1 MTAIHFPFNLQKYRK
16 ARNLSQEDLA
26 EKLQVS
32 RQAVAKW
39 EKGANYPDIL
49 NLTLL
54 ADIFGVTVDALIYG
68 NECTE
73 TAGTLPAFPL
83 SSQKLAEFLLSA
95 KKNSYA
101 GNGTEEKQPCRP
113 LAHDFIYEDEDFL
126 YLDTYLGGTAFS
138 GEEAVWE
145 KQQDKRIPIW
155 SMNYAGRIL
164 ADGFNSRFLKEALSH
179 VQKEA
184 PFRGP
189 ELYRKGEYVYHCS
202 QQGNMQWFQGREEI
216 YYRNQKVYE
225 CEFHG
230 WALA

>member
-83 SSQKLAEFLLSA
+83 SSQKLAEFLLIA

-101 GNGTEEKQPCRP
+101 GNGAEENSP
-113 LAHDFIYEDEDFL
+113 
-126 YLDTYLGGTAFS
+126 
-138 GEEAVWE
+138 AVPFPMISFMKMRIFYTW
-145 KQQDKRIPIW
+145 IPIW
-155 SMNYAGRIL
+155 EGQPFQEKKRSGKSSRI
-164 ADGFNSRFLKEALSH
+164 KE
-179 VQKEA
+179 
-184 PFRGP
+184 
-189 ELYRKGEYVYHCS
+189 YRSG
-202 QQGNMQWFQGREEI
+202 Q
-216 YYRNQKVYE
+216 
-225 CEFHG
+225 
-230 WALA
+230 

>member
-83 SSQKLAEFLLSA
+83 SSQKLAEFLLIA
-95 KKNSYA
+95 KKNSYT
-101 GNGTEEKQPCRP
+101 GNGAEEK
-113 LAHDFIYEDEDFL
+113 
-126 YLDTYLGGTAFS
+126 
-138 GEEAVWE
+138 
-145 KQQDKRIPIW
+145 
-155 SMNYAGRIL
+155 
-164 ADGFNSRFLKEALSH
+164 
-179 VQKEA
+179 
-184 PFRGP
+184 
-189 ELYRKGEYVYHCS
+189 
-202 QQGNMQWFQGREEI
+202 
-216 YYRNQKVYE
+216 
-225 CEFHG
+225 
-230 WALA
+230 

>member
-1 MTAIHFPFNLQKYRK
+1 MTAIHFSFNLQKYRK
-16 ARNLSQEDLA
+16 AHNLSQEDLA

-101 GNGTEEKQPCRP
+101 VNGTEEKQP
-113 LAHDFIYEDEDFL
+113 
-126 YLDTYLGGTAFS
+126 
-138 GEEAVWE
+138 
-145 KQQDKRIPIW
+145 
-155 SMNYAGRIL
+155 
-164 ADGFNSRFLKEALSH
+164 
-179 VQKEA
+179 
-184 PFRGP
+184 GP

-202 QQGNMQWFQGREEI
+202 QQGSMQWFQGREEI

-230 WALA
+230 GALA